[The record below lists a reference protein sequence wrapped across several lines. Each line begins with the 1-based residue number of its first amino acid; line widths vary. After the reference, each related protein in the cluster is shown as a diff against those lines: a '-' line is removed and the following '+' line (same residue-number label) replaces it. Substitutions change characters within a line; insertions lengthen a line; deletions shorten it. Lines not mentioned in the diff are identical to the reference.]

1 MKGYKGFEPGLIC
14 RGKQYAENTVFEEE
28 EAEICS
34 CGMHFCENP
43 FDVLGYYGFTN
54 DNGDFNEFAEV
65 EALDEV
71 KTDDNRKF
79 CTKKLKIGAKL
90 SISKFINAC
99 VDFAIEKTSTCIAD
113 NKISSGDFAQI
124 GSSGNSAKIGS
135 SGDFAQIGSS
145 GNSAQIGSSGD
156 SAQIGSSGYSAQI
169 GSSGDFARIG
179 SSGDSAKIGS
189 SGDFAQIGSSGDFA
203 QIGSSGDSARI
214 GSSGD
219 SAKIG
224 SSGDFAQIGSSGN
237 SAKIGS
243 SGDSAKIGSSGKD
256 CVICCAGH
264 NSVVKAK
271 KGSWITLAEWEYSEE
286 KERYI
291 PKCVKTEFVDGER
304 IKEDTLYKLIDGEFV
319 EV

>member
-43 FDVLGYYGFTN
+43 FDVLDYYGFTN

-71 KTDDNRKF
+71 KTNDNRKY

-113 NKISSGDFAQI
+113 NKISSGDF
-124 GSSGNSAKIGS
+124 
-135 SGDFAQIGSS
+135 
-145 GNSAQIGSSGD
+145 AQIGSSGD

-224 SSGDFAQIGSSGN
+224 SSGNSAQIGSSGDFARIGSSGD

-243 SGDSAKIGSSGKD
+243 SGDFAQIGSSGKD

>member
-34 CGMHFCENP
+34 YGMHFCENP
-43 FDVLGYYGFTN
+43 FDVLDYYGFIN
-54 DNGDFNEFAEV
+54 DTGDFNEFAEV

-71 KTDDNRKF
+71 KTNDNRKY

-113 NKISSGDFAQI
+113 NKISSGDSAQIGSSGYSAKIGSSGDFVKIGSSGYYAQIGSSGYSAKIGSSGNSAKIGSSGNSAKIGSSGNSAKIGSSGYSAKIGSSGDFVKI

-135 SGDFAQIGSS
+135 SGD
-145 GNSAQIGSSGD
+145 
-156 SAQIGSSGYSAQI
+156 
-169 GSSGDFARIG
+169 
-179 SSGDSAKIGS
+179 
-189 SGDFAQIGSSGDFA
+189 
-203 QIGSSGDSARI
+203 
-214 GSSGD
+214 
-219 SAKIG
+219 
-224 SSGDFAQIGSSGN
+224 

-271 KGSWITLAEWEYSEE
+271 KGSWITLAEWEYSKE

>member
-34 CGMHFCENP
+34 YGMHFCENP

-54 DNGDFNEFAEV
+54 NNGDFNEFAEV

-71 KTDDNRKF
+71 KTNDNRKF

-113 NKISSGDFAQI
+113 NKISSGD
-124 GSSGNSAKIGS
+124 S
-135 SGDFAQIGSS
+135 AQIGSS

-156 SAQIGSSGYSAQI
+156 SAKIGSSGNFAKIGSSGNSAQI
-169 GSSGDFARIG
+169 GSSGDFA
-179 SSGDSAKIGS
+179 
-189 SGDFAQIGSSGDFA
+189 Q
-203 QIGSSGDSARI
+203 
-214 GSSGD
+214 
-219 SAKIG
+219 
-224 SSGDFAQIGSSGN
+224 
-237 SAKIGS
+237 
-243 SGDSAKIGSSGKD
+243 IGSSGKD

-271 KGSWITLAEWEYSEE
+271 KGSWITLAEWEYSKE

>member
-34 CGMHFCENP
+34 YGMHFCENP
-43 FDVLGYYGFTN
+43 FDVLDYYGFTN

-65 EALDEV
+65 EALEEV

-79 CTKKLKIGAKL
+79 CTKKLKVGAKL

-124 GSSGNSAKIGS
+124 GSSG
-135 SGDFAQIGSS
+135 DF
-145 GNSAQIGSSGD
+145 AQIGSSGD
-156 SAQIGSSGYSAQI
+156 SAQIGSSGDSAQ
-169 GSSGDFARIG
+169 
-179 SSGDSAKIGS
+179 
-189 SGDFAQIGSSGDFA
+189 
-203 QIGSSGDSARI
+203 
-214 GSSGD
+214 
-219 SAKIG
+219 
-224 SSGDFAQIGSSGN
+224 
-237 SAKIGS
+237 IGS

-264 NSVVKAK
+264 NSAVKAK